1 MIQVYHDIDENRIMK
16 VQYFAKSL
24 IACIASLVVFAVIL
38 VLTNLDIEKY
48 FWILRI
54 AIPLV
59 MLCLIWLMRNIFF
72 WIYFESGLKL
82 KGFKF
87 SFWTFAVGLMVLLS
101 GLISQTFYPEISSSM
116 VTVGLILTTITFL
129 NFTRYMIKI
138 LA

>member
-1 MIQVYHDIDENRIMK
+1 MK

-54 AIPLV
+54 AIPVV
-59 MLCLIWLMRNIFF
+59 MLCLIWLMHNIFF

-82 KGFKF
+82 KGFKL
-87 SFWTFAVGLMVLLS
+87 SFWTFAIGLMVLVS
-101 GLISQTFYPEISSSM
+101 GLISQTFYPEISGSM
-116 VTVGLILTTITFL
+116 VTAGLVLTTITFL
-129 NFTRYMIKI
+129 IFTRYLIKI
-138 LA
+138 LT

>member
-1 MIQVYHDIDENRIMK
+1 MK

-24 IACIASLVVFAVIL
+24 IACIVSLVLFAIIL

-59 MLCLIWLMRNIFF
+59 MICVIWLMRNIFF

-82 KGFKF
+82 KGFKL
-87 SFWTFAVGLMVLLS
+87 SFWTFATGLMVLVT
-101 GLISQTFYPEISSSM
+101 GLISQTFYPEISSVLIIS
-116 VTVGLILTTITFL
+116 GLILTTITFL
-129 NFTRYMIKI
+129 IFSRFLIKI